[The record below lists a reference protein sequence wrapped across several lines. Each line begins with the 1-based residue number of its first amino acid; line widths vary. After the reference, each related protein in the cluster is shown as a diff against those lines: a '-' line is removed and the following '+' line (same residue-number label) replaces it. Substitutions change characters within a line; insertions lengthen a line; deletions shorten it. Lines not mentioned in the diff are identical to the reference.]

1 MKAIKVIFAAIVML
15 VGASQMTTANAQ
27 FRFGV
32 VAGVNV
38 GKLDLKDVKTI
49 TDKNNQ
55 AGFTGGLMAEF
66 TVPVI
71 GVGGDISAMYV
82 RRNAEFLVNNN
93 LEKNDRDYI
102 EIPINLK
109 WKISLP
115 VVNNLVRPYIATGPS
130 FSFLTSKKAMN
141 DAYKNKS
148 FYTAWNVGFGV
159 ELLNHLQIGA
169 RYGFGLTKAL
179 KAVDATGESGIKAKN
194 NYWTVTAAYLF

>member
-1 MKAIKVIFAAIVML
+1 MKAIKVIFAAILMM
-15 VGASQMTTANAQ
+15 VGASQLTTASAQ

-32 VAGVNV
+32 VAGLNV
-38 GKLDLKDVKTI
+38 GKLDLKNVNNMV
-49 TDKNNQ
+49 DKSNQ

-82 RRNAEFLVNNN
+82 RRNSEFMMNNE

-102 EIPINLK
+102 EIPVNLK

-115 VVNNLVRPYIATGPS
+115 VVGNIVKPYIATGPS
-130 FSFLTSKKAMN
+130 FSFLTSKRAIN

-148 FYTAWNVGFGV
+148 FDTSWNIGFGV
-159 ELLNHLQIGA
+159 QLINHIQIGA
-169 RYGFGLTKAL
+169 RYGFGMTKAL
-179 KAVDATGESGIKAKN
+179 KAINVTDDAGIKAKN
-194 NYWTVTAAYLF
+194 DYWTITAAYLF